1 MFNPAHD
8 AIVYFAPEA
17 GFINDNVLPVTIP
30 VEPQNPEILGYTDLP
45 ETSRGLNNAKGFAVG
60 MQGAA
65 YNKRG
70 RREPSITIN
79 IRPGNV
85 AALAY
90 LFPDGP
96 SFLTSNG
103 KIPYLCLSVRVKGS
117 HTDVYRY
124 CKPASVAFNFSGGDG
139 QGGELTIAV
148 TFQATTFERIE
159 GAPDFP
165 APSAVRALGVPLMWH
180 DVRSFKVGNTQ
191 LRRALMSLSVTLDM
205 GLERKNERPNWGDDN
220 PLSKTSYE
228 LLEHHKTVTGEM
240 ALHERLDG
248 SLFDAAANSQDWD
261 DIQIY
266 CSSEP
271 AGGSKGFTLTLSG
284 PLPTNESMQ
293 GGESSKEID
302 FTIPFAADDI
312 AFALE
317 DGGE

>member
-8 AIVYFAPEA
+8 AIVYFAPEV
-17 GFINDNVLPVTIP
+17 GDIKDDVTPSTVPRLPDDLML
-30 VEPQNPEILGYTDLP
+30 LGYTDLP
-45 ETSRGLNNAKGFAVG
+45 ETSRGLNNAKGFAIG

-96 SFLTSNG
+96 NFARSTG
-103 KIPYLCLSVRVKGS
+103 KLPYLCLWVRVKDS
-117 HTDVYRY
+117 HTDLYRY

-148 TFQATTFERIE
+148 TFQATTFERVE
-159 GAPDFP
+159 GVPDFP
-165 APSAVRALGVPLMWH
+165 VPATVRTLGTPLMWH
-180 DVRSFKVGNTQ
+180 DVRSFTVGNTE
-191 LRRALMSLSVTLDM
+191 LRRALMSLSVTLDI

-220 PLSKTSYE
+220 PLSKTSYA

-240 ALHERLDG
+240 ALHERLD
-248 SLFDAAANSQDWD
+248 STLFDAAAKSQDWQ
-261 DIQIY
+261 DIELY
-266 CSSEP
+266 CSAVP
-271 AGGSKGFTLTLSG
+271 AGGTKGFTLKLSG

-312 AFALE
+312 VFTPE
-317 DGGE
+317 VIEE